1 MSTLATIRLW
11 GEMVK
16 FSHSVFALPFALLA
30 TFMAGRNMP
39 GGFPR
44 PAQLGLI
51 VVCMIAARSFA
62 MTFNRIADAR
72 IDANNPRT
80 AGRPIPAGRMTIRQ
94 AMVYL
99 QISAL
104 VFLTACGGFYLLYG
118 NPWPALLAIPTL
130 AGLSAYSFA
139 KRFTTLAHF
148 VLGAVI
154 AFAPTAAWIAIHPAT
169 LGWPALLL
177 TGAVLFWISGFDL
190 IYACQDADIDRRDG
204 LFSIPARF
212 GIARALLISR
222 IAHVATVA
230 LLIALGWT
238 TERNWLYWTAVGIT
252 ALLLASEQAVVKPN
266 DLSRVNLAFF
276 TLNGFVSILF
286 ASAAIADLIWL

>member
-30 TFMAGRNMP
+30 TFMAGRNMR
-39 GGFPR
+39 GGFPTA
-44 PAQLGLI
+44 AQFALI
-51 VVCMIAARSFA
+51 VVCMVAARSFA

-72 IDANNPRT
+72 IDASNPRT
-80 AGRPIPAGRMTIRQ
+80 AGRPIPAGKMTVRQ
-94 AMVYL
+94 AMIYL

-104 VFLTACGGFYLLYG
+104 IFLFACGGFYLAYS

-130 AGLSAYSFA
+130 AGLAAYSFA

-169 LGWPALLL
+169 LGLPALLL
-177 TGAVLFWISGFDL
+177 SGAVLFWIAGFDL
-190 IYACQDADIDRRDG
+190 IYACQDVDIDRRDG
-204 LFSIPARF
+204 LFSIPSRL
-212 GIARALLISR
+212 GVARALLISR
-222 IAHVATVA
+222 VAHVTTVI

-238 TERNWLYWTAVGIT
+238 TDRNWLYWSAVGVT
-252 ALLLASEQAVVKPN
+252 TVLLASEQAVVKPN